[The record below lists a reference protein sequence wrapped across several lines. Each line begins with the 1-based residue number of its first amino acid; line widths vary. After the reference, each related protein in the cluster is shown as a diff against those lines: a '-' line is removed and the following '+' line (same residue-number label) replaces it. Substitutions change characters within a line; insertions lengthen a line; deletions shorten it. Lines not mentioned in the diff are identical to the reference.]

1 MQNKIIDEKLI
12 LKVIEGSPNHQ
23 KEFVRIA
30 EKIIYG
36 ALSSFHQFDNED
48 KNDLLQVIFLKLFK
62 DNMKRISMWNKKAK
76 FSTYLYKIT
85 TFCALD
91 YLNSKYFKQKLLSS
105 SDVDLNTI
113 STFDRKFNPE
123 SVINSITLN
132 MSIEKLRPIEKDIIR
147 LYYKK
152 GYKEKHIAKKLSISI
167 NTVSSIKNRAIKKL
181 KKDIVQEFRI
191 SNSL

>member
-48 KNDLLQVIFLKLFK
+48 RNDLLQVIFLKLFK

-105 SDVDLNTI
+105 SDVDLNTVG
-113 STFDRKFNPE
+113 TFDRQFDPE
-123 SVINSITLN
+123 LVINQITLN
-132 MSIEKLRPIEKDIIR
+132 ISIEKLRPIEKDIIR

-152 GYKEKHIAKKLSISI
+152 GYKEKHIAKRLSISI

-181 KKDIVQEFRI
+181 KKDIVQEFGV
-191 SNSL
+191 SKSL